1 MLVTLWGQK
10 VNFID
15 QKLNDFALTVVNQP
29 CLKGASLFHIHC
41 ASSSVA
47 TYRASCI
54 SFEDIFKIMLSPISN
69 RFKKATFKQSK
80 FLCT

>member
-15 QKLNDFALTVVNQP
+15 QKLNDFALTFVNQP
-29 CLKGASLFHIHC
+29 CSKGASLFHIHC

-47 TYRASCI
+47 TFRASRI
-54 SFEDIFKIMLSPISN
+54 SFEDI
-69 RFKKATFKQSK
+69 
-80 FLCT
+80 